1 MEVPRFDA
9 IRLIEVARQQ
19 FLPMA
24 REGETPVTAQAG
36 AVYVELLALIAL
48 TARQETGTAT
58 ASEAGFQE
66 MSHFV
71 SSAKDGRSKILY
83 LAQLRSFARAD
94 PTDKL
99 AMVSLFIRG
108 AEGWMRNPSY
118 PDTVEETDLVLLDGV
133 ESVRAALEAQQLGFN
148 ATDAAA
154 VLDACHDLQQHRLN
168 DRIEAMAHAVLDAM
182 AAEEEGQADRH

>member
-24 REGETPVTAQAG
+24 RQGEIPVTAEAG
-36 AVYVELLALIAL
+36 AVHVELLALIAL

-83 LAQLRSFARAD
+83 RAQLRSFARAD

-108 AEGWMRNPSY
+108 AEGWKGNRSY
-118 PDTVEETDLVLLDGV
+118 PDMVEETDLVLLDGV
-133 ESVRAALEAQQLGFN
+133 ESVRAALEAQLGFN
-148 ATDAAA
+148 ATDAKA
-154 VLDACHDLQQHRLN
+154 VLDACHDLRQHGLN
-168 DRIEAMAHAVLDAM
+168 DRIEAMADAVLDAM
-182 AAEEEGQADRH
+182 AAEDEGRADRH